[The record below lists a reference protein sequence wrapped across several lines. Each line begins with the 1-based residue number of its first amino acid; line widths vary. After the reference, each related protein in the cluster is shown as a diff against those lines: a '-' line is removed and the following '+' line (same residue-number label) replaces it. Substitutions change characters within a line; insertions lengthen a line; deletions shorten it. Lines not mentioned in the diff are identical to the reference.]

1 VTAVADRLGTNP
13 YVGPRAFTRGET
25 LYGRDREVLDLIDL
39 VVGERIVL
47 LYSPSGAGKTS
58 LLQAALIP
66 ALEQQDFVVPPVM
79 RVGAELPGVLEL
91 SPRPNRYVLSALNL
105 LETAVPVDDQRSPAE
120 LAALSFSDYLDHS
133 YPPDQGHIVLVFD
146 QLEEV
151 MTLDPTDAAAKVE
164 FFRQLGEA
172 LRDRRRWAVLT
183 LREDFVAALDPY
195 IKTFPAPLS
204 RRYRLDLLGP
214 DAALVALT
222 APAHAA
228 GVTFDEAA
236 ATALVDDLRS
246 VRVERWGETTV
257 EPGPY
262 VEPVQLQV
270 AARQLWARRDPE
282 SRSIGVEDVTR
293 LGDLDDALGEY
304 YDEQV
309 DVVAHGVDEQ
319 RAVRDWVDGTLITE
333 QGFRSQAVGGPDGVE
348 NADRIVSHLVDSHLL
363 RSESR
368 RGTTWYELAHD
379 RLVGPVRDRN
389 ATWRQAHLDPVELQA
404 ALWETEGR
412 PDHRLLAG
420 AELEEAKLWADS
432 RSGDLS
438 PAVRD
443 FVDRSEGAR
452 RARSAG
458 RYRRIGLIAGVLALI
473 MASVAGVAGW
483 LAKRASDDAAE
494 ATTRELISHATAQRE
509 KDPALSSL
517 LALEA
522 FERDPGSLDAV
533 AALDGA
539 VNAEESLSA
548 TQIVFSSRPMNLAV
562 AYAPDGR
569 TIATGGNDGTA
580 IIWDAASGQPL
591 RTLIGHTDWVRAIAY
606 APDSRTLAT
615 ASDDTTGIIWDVA
628 TGDQLTPLEGHTSWV
643 NGIAYAPDG
652 ETLATASNDSTAII
666 WDTATGTQL
675 TRLQGHTDFLNAIA
689 YAPDG
694 QTLATASNDSTAII
708 WDTATG
714 QPLHTLTGHTD
725 WVRSVAYAPN
735 GQTLATASDD
745 RSVMIWD
752 AATGQPLIPLGQATQ
767 GVGSAF
773 AVSGDRGHLAIA
785 TDTAAIHDV
794 AQEAPGR
801 ELDIEEGAITDLAF
815 TAGDESVVSGDD
827 RGAVRLWRAVTGTES
842 RTLLDGDAAITAV
855 ATSRDGR
862 LIAAATASS
871 ADVEVIDL
879 DEDGARWQ
887 ISDIEADVV
896 DLAFEPDGAV
906 LAVAQ
911 ADGTVSLWDAV
922 DRRSIGDV
930 GRVDDASVTEL
941 ATGGSAQSWRVA
953 AAYDDGTVVVANVT
967 DEEVASEPVELTI
980 DDVPVD
986 LAFNASG
993 REVAVLTAN
1002 GVGVASTETDW
1013 QLEPLDGEFCSTPSS
1028 PIGIDY
1034 VGRAMVAVAAQ
1045 DGSVQTCETAPSA
1058 TTVEATAVY
1067 AVAVDPE
1074 GERVVSGDDAGGVI
1088 PWDLGDSPSPG
1099 RPFGSTAEG
1108 DPGGA
1113 LSPGAAYGTSDEG
1126 DLGETV
1132 SPDTVDESAD
1142 DGHQSYVNDVDYSPD
1157 GTRVASAG
1165 GDRRGAIW
1173 DVEDE
1178 GADPTWLV
1186 GHEDAVLGIDFSP
1199 DGSLVATASK
1209 DGTIGIWDAATGT
1222 PLPRFPGH
1230 EGGVW
1235 DVAFSPR
1242 DDVLVSVG
1250 EDEVVRL
1257 WDADSGDALG
1267 ALPRGSGH
1275 TDLVFSVVFDPDG
1288 EKLATTG
1295 ADGTTIIWDVDDRE
1309 VIYQFDD
1316 HNGPVLSAAFHPTE
1330 ELVATASDDRTV
1342 LLYDL
1347 STGDLERRIELPS
1360 AAYSVAFTPDGEDI
1374 VIGTGAGQIVVDPLD
1389 TDELVERAEERAG
1402 RELTADECEQFL
1414 HNPDCA
1420 ADADNGY

>member
-91 SPRPNRYVLSALNL
+91 SPRPNRYVLSALSL

-120 LAALSFSDYLDHS
+120 LAELSFSDYLDHS
-133 YPPDQGHIVLVFD
+133 YPPDQGHVVLVFD

-195 IKTFPAPLS
+195 IKAFPAPLS

-222 APAHAA
+222 APAQAA

-257 EPGPY
+257 EPGPF

-333 QGFRSQAVGGPDGVE
+333 HGFRSQAVGGPEGVE

-420 AELEEAKLWADS
+420 AELEEAKLWAAS

-438 PAVRD
+438 PTVRD

-569 TIATGGNDGTA
+569 TIATSGSDGTA

-606 APDSRTLAT
+606 APDSRTVAT

-628 TGDQLTPLEGHTSWV
+628 TGEQLTPLEGHTSWV

-652 ETLATASNDSTAII
+652 
-666 WDTATGTQL
+666 
-675 TRLQGHTDFLNAIA
+675 
-689 YAPDG
+689 
-694 QTLATASNDSTAII
+694 QTLATAGSDTTAIV
-708 WDTATG
+708 WDTTTG

-725 WVRSVAYAPN
+725 WVRSVAYAPD

-801 ELDIEEGAITDLAF
+801 ELDIGEVAITDLAF

-855 ATSRDGR
+855 ATSRDGG

-887 ISDIEADVV
+887 ISDVEEDVV

-930 GRVDDASVTEL
+930 GRVDDASVTDL

-1002 GVGVASTETDW
+1002 GVGVASTETNW
-1013 QLEPLDGEFCSTPSS
+1013 QPEPLDGESCSTPSS

-1088 PWDLGDSPSPG
+1088 PWDLGESLSPG
-1099 RPFGSTAEG
+1099 RPFGSAAEG

-1250 EDEVVRL
+1250 KDEVVRL

-1267 ALPRGSGH
+1267 VLPRGSGH

-1288 EKLATTG
+1288 EELATTG

-1309 VIYQFDD
+1309 VIHQFDD

-1330 ELVATASDDRTV
+1330 ELVVTASDDRTV

-1360 AAYSVAFTPDGEDI
+1360 PAYSVAFTPDGEDI

-1402 RELTADECEQFL
+1402 RELTVEECERFL